1 MIPLLAYAII
11 AVLSI
16 LLLALLVRKTRLDEP
31 SEAAAEEEYAL
42 GLWDGQCLNLS
53 ERIFDSAD
61 YRWLRDEL
69 GFLHLARSLARSRK
83 RLAIRWLKALRG
95 AFEDMVCIPGE
106 VSSGG
111 NAGAH
116 PRSWHLL
123 WLTLRFHLALGYA
136 LLVVRLFGPCHR
148 LIPPFDWRPFIPES
162 SSREGRYG
170 MVDLGDLD

>member
-1 MIPLLAYAII
+1 MMPLLAYAII

-16 LLLALLVRKTRLDEP
+16 LLLALLVRKNLVDEP
-31 SEAAAEEEYAL
+31 TEAVSEKEFV
-42 GLWDGQCLNLS
+42 GGRWDEQFLNSS

-61 YRWLRDEL
+61 YRWLQNEL
-69 GFLHLARSLARSRK
+69 GFPHLARSLARSRK

-106 VSSGG
+106 VPSGG
-111 NAGAH
+111 NASAH

-148 LIPPFDWRPFIPES
+148 LIPSFNWRHSIPES